1 MTNKISKVQKEFFG
15 KLLEDTVVT
24 IVAQI
29 AQDEYKEQLPAVAG
43 VILKQS
49 ITEGKLEEAV
59 SNIAEAM
66 LANVDFKTLKKVDT
80 FMKSDDFVKVIQATH
95 EVVFQEMKEELMEL
109 VVAVAEVSEKA
120 IKAVSAETGDA
131 ETPSTEGEQAV

>member
-49 ITEGKLEEAV
+49 LAEGKLDQAV
-59 SNIAEAM
+59 STVAEAM
-66 LANVDFKTLKKVDT
+66 LAKVDFKTLKKVDA

-95 EVVFQEMKEELMEL
+95 EVVFQELRGELMEL
-109 VVAVAEVSEKA
+109 VAAVAEVSEKA
-120 IKAVSAETGDA
+120 IKAVSAEA
-131 ETPSTEGEQAV
+131 EDVEALSTEGEQAA

>member
-49 ITEGKLEEAV
+49 FAEGKLDQAV
-59 SNIAEAM
+59 SAIAEAM
-66 LANVDFKTLKKVDT
+66 LTKVDFKTLKKVDT

-95 EVVFQEMKEELMEL
+95 EVVFQELRGELMEL
-109 VVAVAEVSEKA
+109 VAAVAEVSGKA
-120 IKAVSAETGDA
+120 IKAASAETESV
-131 ETPSTEGEQAV
+131 ETPSAEGKQAV

>member
-29 AQDEYKEQLPAVAG
+29 AQDAYKEQLPAVAS

-49 ITEGKLEEAV
+49 LAEGKLDAAV
-59 SNIAEAM
+59 GSVAEAM
-66 LANVDFKTLKKVDT
+66 LAKVDFKTLKKVDT

-95 EVVFQEMKEELMEL
+95 EVVFQELKEELMEL
-109 VVAVAEVSEKA
+109 VAAVAEVSEKA
-120 IKAVSAETGDA
+120 IKAASVETESA
-131 ETPSTEGEQAV
+131 ETPSAEGEQAV